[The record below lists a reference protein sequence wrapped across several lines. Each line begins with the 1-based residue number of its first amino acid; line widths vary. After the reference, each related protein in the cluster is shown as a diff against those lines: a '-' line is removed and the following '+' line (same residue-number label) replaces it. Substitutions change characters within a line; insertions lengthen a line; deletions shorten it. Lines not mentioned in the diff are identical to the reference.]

1 MQLPELLYMI
11 YQKGASDLILKVGN
25 NPMMRLQ
32 GSLVA
37 LELPPL
43 NSEDTK
49 RFAVEIMTKEQLE
62 RFRRDKELDISCS
75 IANLCRFR
83 ASAFIQR
90 GEFGLVF
97 RLIPNKI
104 PNMDEL
110 GLPIISKNLAMRPRG
125 LVLVTGPAGCGKSTT
140 IASMINTRN
149 ANQECHIITVEDP
162 IEFVYQDLKAEI
174 NQREV
179 GKDTLSF
186 TNALKSVLRQDP
198 DVIVVGEMRDLET
211 ISLAITAAETGHLV
225 LSTLHTTD
233 AMQTI
238 DRIVDVFPPHQQTQV
253 RMQLSGN
260 LLGVISQVLL
270 KRADGNGRV
279 MAYEIMLV
287 NSAIR
292 NLIREAKTSQIP
304 SAIQMGMK
312 QGMTTLNY
320 SLADLVRRKVVTPE
334 EALGHTDNQEDLKA
348 LLARPVQPA
357 PGPVK

>member
-25 NPMMRLQ
+25 KPMMRLQ
-32 GSLVA
+32 GSLVP

-43 NSEDTK
+43 NPEDTK

-162 IEFVYQDLKAEI
+162 IEFVYQDVKAEI

-225 LSTLHTTD
+225 MATLHTAD
-233 AMQTI
+233 AAQTI
-238 DRIVDVFPPHQQTQV
+238 DRIIDVFPPGQQQQV
-253 RMQLSGN
+253 RLQLSTTLQAIYSQT
-260 LLGVISQVLL
+260 LLP
-270 KRADGNGRV
+270 RMDGTGRIV
-279 MAYEIMLV
+279 AYEVLV
-287 NSAIR
+287 CVPAIR
-292 NLIREAKTSQIP
+292 SIIREGKTHQIF
-304 SAIQMGMK
+304 SVLQSGGKFGMN
-312 QGMTTLNY
+312 TLDSCLKELY
-320 SLADLVRRKVVTPE
+320 QKGLVTIE
-334 EALGHTDNQEDLKA
+334 EAMAKSSNPQEFEKSAMKA
-348 LLARPVQPA
+348 F
-357 PGPVK
+357 

>member
-1 MQLPELLYMI
+1 MQLPELLYTM

-25 NPMMRLQ
+25 KPMLRLQ
-32 GSLVA
+32 GSLVP

-43 NSEDTK
+43 NPDDTK
-49 RFAVEIMTKEQLE
+49 RFSVEIMTKEQLE
-62 RFRRDKELDISCS
+62 RFTREKELDLSCS

-97 RLIPNKI
+97 RMIPNKI
-104 PNMDEL
+104 PSMDEL
-110 GLPIISKNLAMRPRG
+110 GLPVLCKNLAMRPRG

-149 ANQECHIITVEDP
+149 ANQECHIITIEDP
-162 IEFVYQDLKAEI
+162 IEFVYQDIKAEV

-179 GKDTLSF
+179 GKDTLSYS
-186 TNALKSVLRQDP
+186 NALKSVLRQDP
-198 DVIVVGEMRDLET
+198 NVIVVGDMRDLET

-225 LSTLHTTD
+225 LSTLHTSD

-253 RMQLSGN
+253 RLQLSGN
-260 LLGVISQVLL
+260 LQGIISQVLL
-270 KRADGNGRV
+270 KKADGTGRA

-287 NSAIR
+287 NSGIR

-304 SAIQMGMK
+304 SAIQMGAK
-312 QGMTTLNY
+312 QGMITLNL
-320 SLADLVRRKVVTPE
+320 SLADLVRRKVVTLE
-334 EALGHTDNQEDLKA
+334 EAISHTDSPDDLKSI
-348 LLARPVQPA
+348 LARPA
-357 PGPVK
+357 GTGTK